1 MSHRVQKGD
10 ICWPPVLISSM
21 LDGEAPRHSALPLPV
36 CLVWKPA
43 AREETHSSRSMGH
56 SDLSVYFSFGLACS
70 SQGDFPGAVG
80 LGSISERPVRG
91 REQHRSP
98 VNPHTDPH
106 PHFIG
111 RHSQTVRYPF
121 RVPPFF
127 LLCPIWNLLEY
138 RVSMCSFGPFFVSFF
153 LTLHYRELNPALRPC
168 KGSILPQKCITSPLS
183 IYSEIGFH

>member
-43 AREETHSSRSMGH
+43 AREETHWSRSMGH

-80 LGSISERPVRG
+80 LGSISERPVHG
-91 REQHRSP
+91 REQPRSP
-98 VNPHTDPH
+98 VNPHADPH

-111 RHSQTVRYPF
+111 RHSQTVRLPIQGST
-121 RVPPFF
+121 
-127 LLCPIWNLLEY
+127 LL
-138 RVSMCSFGPFFVSFF
+138 
-153 LTLHYRELNPALRPC
+153 PALSNLEPSRIQSLDVFVWTFLC
-168 KGSILPQKCITSPLS
+168 LFLSYSSLPRIESGTSPL
-183 IYSEIGFH
+183 